1 MNEENSWRLNNTLAN
16 KMTIDLSQFDRGVYL
31 VNVLGIV
38 YNPKTKKILIGRRE
52 NDPHVKE
59 LEWSFPGG
67 RLHQDKTVEETLRH
81 EVKVK
86 TEVNVRVKNI
96 LLARIPEENKQ
107 FLLLYYYC
115 ETTNGKA
122 QAGEKFMEV
131 NWINPNEYKRY
142 FKTSVHPEIRR
153 FLEKL

>member
-1 MNEENSWRLNNTLAN
+1 MLLQK
-16 KMTIDLSQFDRGVYL
+16 KMITDFSQFGRGVYL

-59 LEWSFPGG
+59 LGWSFPGG
-67 RLHQDKTVEETLRH
+67 RLHYDKTIEETLRY
-81 EVKVK
+81 EIKIKTGIDVKVK
-86 TEVNVRVKNI
+86 KMI
-96 LLARIPEENKQ
+96 LARVPKENEQ

-115 ETTNGKA
+115 ETSNSQA
-122 QAGEKFMEV
+122 QAGEKFVEV
-131 NWINPNEYKRY
+131 KWIEPKGYRHY
-142 FKTSVHPEIRR
+142 FKTSVHPVIRR